1 MPLPAGAGGA
11 AACWVQGVPLPAVE
25 GVSHRIG
32 SPRRAGGCCFTR
44 QERGVSPSP
53 SGRRDGGQG
62 FAVPVAIAA
71 GRPGAP
77 RGRGGLDPGSGR
89 SLAAFSAVRPLGCLI
104 RLDVSPW
111 VKKMVGC
118 VFFPP
123 RYEAAAGIRT
133 PSYDW
138 LHILESLG
146 HQCGGSESDKS
157 QERTDLLSEG
167 TGLIYRAGKL

>member
-1 MPLPAGAGGA
+1 MVAALHARSVESPLPLLVAATVAKASPCLWPLPRAAPGPHGAGAGSTL
-11 AACWVQGVPLPAVE
+11 VP
-25 GVSHRIG
+25 
-32 SPRRAGGCCFTR
+32 
-44 QERGVSPSP
+44 
-53 SGRRDGGQG
+53 
-62 FAVPVAIAA
+62 
-71 GRPGAP
+71 
-77 RGRGGLDPGSGR
+77 GR
-89 SLAAFSAVRPLGCLI
+89 SPAAFSAVRPLGCLI
-104 RLDVSPW
+104 RLNVSPW